1 MLNYSGNTAAEYNN
15 IFFRHIFTQFQDL
28 PGQVL
33 TCTWDPGIT
42 HYPRITH
49 YAAAWLITEM
59 LPLHLCPVDS
69 SYHIQH
75 GIVVTDFAVYT
86 TRYDCHCRI
95 SWRYSQ
101 GCVATRFNRIRVL
114 LLDNDLG
121 KQKKEA
127 PPQAEACNQPLY
139 QKEACSG
146 SEYATPVGW
155 FFSGIAHAS
164 KACPYILIVPYLKR
178 IRSRIL
184 IIFRTGG

>member
-49 YAAAWLITEM
+49 YAAAAWLITEM

-121 KQKKEA
+121 KQKKRPRHKLKLA
-127 PPQAEACNQPLY
+127 TNLFTRRKHAVVPTTRLLSDGFTA
-139 QKEACSG
+139 G
-146 SEYATPVGW
+146 SRMRVK
-155 FFSGIAHAS
+155 HV
-164 KACPYILIVPYLKR
+164 LIYL
-178 IRSRIL
+178 
-184 IIFRTGG
+184 